1 MILGPTL
8 LDLSNRVGV
17 GISELAA
24 ILLVRSVG
32 SVFGSVGSGFVCDHY
47 QKASL
52 WMLNANIFALALC
65 TYIYIYIYIIYVHM
79 FKLFSDMC
87 TTITNSCCCISSDNV
102 WTRSSNCIIGQ
113 W

>member
-1 MILGPTL
+1 MIVGPTL

-32 SVFGSVGSGFVCDHY
+32 SVFGTIGSGFVCDHY

-52 WMLNANIFALALC
+52 WMLNANVFALAIC
-65 TYIYIYIYIIYVHM
+65 MCICIYIIY
-79 FKLFSDMC
+79 
-87 TTITNSCCCISSDNV
+87 IQYNV
-102 WTRSSNCIIGQ
+102 IL
-113 W
+113 

>member
-1 MILGPTL
+1 MLHVECDPGLHFNSIVLQGLSVVILGPTL

-65 TYIYIYIYIIYVHM
+65 TYIYIYIYYIRSYV
-79 FKLFSDMC
+79 
-87 TTITNSCCCISSDNV
+87 
-102 WTRSSNCIIGQ
+102 
-113 W
+113 